1 MFTKLTGTIIYVIYL
16 EYLCMYF
23 TVVPVYG
30 SSHSRR
36 MRVTNY
42 VYDGTATIFL

>member
-1 MFTKLTGTIIYVIYL
+1 MFTKLAGTIIYVIYL
-16 EYLCMYF
+16 EHFCMYF

-30 SSHSRR
+30 SSNSRR
-36 MRVTNY
+36 LRVTNS